1 MNGMSA
7 LHAPFNTLACIVLL
21 AALTTA
27 ALWAYGVPQRWAPV
41 WAVARGLLQLSI
53 LSVVLS
59 GVITHGWLVAV
70 GIAAMFGVAV
80 FTAARRLTATEGRLM
95 PVIGTVALGMGAGV
109 GAVLLIVFGTGALEL
124 TARYALALAGIVVGN
139 AMTTATLTGRRLN
152 EAIVDRWSEVEGWL
166 ALGATPRQATASMA
180 RQAVHNAM
188 IPATDQ
194 AKTTGL
200 VTLPG
205 AFVGA
210 IFGGLSPLEAGRFQ
224 IIVLGAILA
233 AGAVCSI
240 VVAHLMS
247 PVATKPLSVD

>member
-1 MNGMSA
+1 MSA
-7 LHAPFNTLACIVLL
+7 LHAPLNTLLCIVLL
-21 AALTTA
+21 AGLTVTV
-27 ALWAYGVPQRWAPV
+27 LRLYGVRQRWAPV

-53 LSVVLS
+53 LSLILT
-59 GVITHGWLVAV
+59 GVITHGGLVALGV
-70 GIAAMFGVAV
+70 AVMFGVAV
-80 FTAARRLTATEGRLM
+80 FTAARRLTADGDRLL
-95 PVIGTVALGMGAGV
+95 PAIGTVALGMGAGV

-124 TARYALALAGIVVGN
+124 ASRYALALAGIVIGN
-139 AMTTATLTGRRLN
+139 AMTAATLTGRRLV
-152 EAIVDRWSEVEGWL
+152 EAIVERWNEVEGWL
-166 ALGATPRQATASMA
+166 ALGATPRQAAASMA
-180 RQAVHNAM
+180 RQAVHNAL

-240 VVAHLMS
+240 VVAHLMA
-247 PVATKPLSVD
+247 PVRTKPLPVD

>member
-1 MNGMSA
+1 MSS
-7 LHAPFNTLACIVLL
+7 LHAPFNTLACIILL
-21 AALTTA
+21 AALTTTV
-27 ALWAYGVPQRWAPV
+27 LWVYGVPQRWAPV
-41 WAVARGLLQLSI
+41 WAVARGLFQLSV

-59 GVITHGWLVAV
+59 GVITHGWLVSL
-70 GIAAMFGVAV
+70 GIGAMFGVAV
-80 FTAARRLTATEGRLM
+80 VTAARRLTASGRRLL
-95 PVIGTVALGMGAGV
+95 PAIGTVALGMGAGV

-124 TARYALALAGIVVGN
+124 TARYALALAGIVIGN
-139 AMTTATLTGRRLN
+139 AMTTSALTGRRLT

-180 RQAVHNAM
+180 RQAVHHAM

-194 AKTTGL
+194 AKTTGV

-240 VVAHLMS
+240 VIAHVMS
-247 PVATKPLSVD
+247 PVTTKPLPVD

>member
-1 MNGMSA
+1 MSS
-7 LHAPFNTLACIVLL
+7 LHAPLNTLVCVVLL
-21 AALTTA
+21 AVLTTS
-27 ALWAYGVPQRWAPV
+27 ALWWYGVPQRWAPV
-41 WAVARGLLQLSI
+41 WAVARGLLQLT
-53 LSVVLS
+53 VLS
-59 GVITHGWLVAV
+59 LVLNGVITHGALVAL

-80 FTAARRLTATEGRLM
+80 VTAARRLTANGGPLL
-95 PVIGTVALGMGAGV
+95 PAVGTVALGMGAGV

-124 TARYALALAGIVVGN
+124 TARYTLALAGIVVGN

-180 RQAVHNAM
+180 RQAVHHAM

-224 IIVLGAILA
+224 IIVLASILA

-240 VVAHLMS
+240 VVSHVMS
-247 PVATKPLSVD
+247 PVRVKPLPVE